1 MIKPPP
7 TRPAIDTPAQ
17 EAFVSLSADINAS
30 TAETLMAVVFQQ
42 MTQGVK
48 IVHLLMSTPGGDV
61 MAGINL
67 YNVLS
72 GLPIHLITHNVGNVD
87 SIGNAIFLAGK
98 ERYCCRHSTFMFH
111 GVGFNMNGA
120 VRLEEKLLR
129 ERLDGIES
137 DQRRIGSIIKEHTSL
152 DQTTVEDMFR
162 EQRTKSADEALS
174 SGIVHGI
181 REINIPSGHP
191 VIQLVFQR

>member
-111 GVGFNMNGA
+111 G
-120 VRLEEKLLR
+120 
-129 ERLDGIES
+129 
-137 DQRRIGSIIKEHTSL
+137 
-152 DQTTVEDMFR
+152 
-162 EQRTKSADEALS
+162 SAS
-174 SGIVHGI
+174 T
-181 REINIPSGHP
+181 
-191 VIQLVFQR
+191 